1 MRADD
6 LARHNIQYHRE
17 LSPLAWSNTRMLPE
31 VRFKLLRIA
40 NKFVDYL
47 EIPDFKI
54 LDIVLT
60 GSMANF
66 NYTKFSDFDI
76 HVITDYSDL
85 KCDDLAEA
93 FYSAKKRIWNDQHD
107 ILIRGHEAELYVE
120 DVKQPPVSG
129 GVYSLMTGQWI
140 KEPNY
145 DPPRINDRAVNL
157 KVHNLMIEIDKAI
170 EYGDAADLGRI
181 FDKIKRMRKS
191 GLAKTG
197 EFGVENLAFK
207 VLRNEGYIEK
217 LVKARTD
224 LEDEALSLRENG

>member
-6 LARHNIQYHRE
+6 LARRNIQYHRE
-17 LSPLAWSNTRMLPE
+17 LSPLAWTGTRMQSE

-47 EIPDFKI
+47 DIPDFKI

-93 FYSAKKRIWNDQHD
+93 FYSAKKRIWNDEHD

-120 DVKQPPVSG
+120 DAKQPPVSG

-140 KEPNY
+140 KEPSY
-145 DPPRINDRAVNL
+145 EPPRINDQAVNS

-170 EYGDAADLGRI
+170 EYGDAGDLGRI

-224 LEDEALSLRENG
+224 LEDQALSMPG